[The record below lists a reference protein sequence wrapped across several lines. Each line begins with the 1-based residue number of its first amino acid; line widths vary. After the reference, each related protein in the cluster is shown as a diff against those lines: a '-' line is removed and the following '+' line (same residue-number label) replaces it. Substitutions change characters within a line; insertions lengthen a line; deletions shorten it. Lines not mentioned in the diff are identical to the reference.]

1 MNALLQ
7 VAIIAIL
14 CVILQPKI
22 ALFAYFLL
30 LGISIT
36 ERHSHEA
43 RVGEYVFFGEKRYKP
58 AKSTSGI
65 VQNAVS
71 LNGQTYRLT
80 IAVHDEPKAIDIDVP
95 TEILGANFFER
106 FSESQKNGDYYMMP
120 LLEFIKKDSRQYIV
134 PVDWQYRNER
144 QEWQGTMMRNND
156 DNRIL
161 EEIVIVIR
169 AMAELLIPV
178 SVILLFV
185 NPQLAVVCIGI
196 SIAGIMCFIPNE
208 DNREKHFGI
217 IIPDF
222 HFIFSFLNDS
232 TSSIQKSKP
241 VEPAQEKEEQEVR
254 KIEPRPETHEVK
266 SEAKMAIDN
275 LLKQSDS
282 LKQNI
287 VIQDESKEPIISPQE
302 DTQVAI
308 PQNDESEEGENNTPK
323 ESSDA
328 EPCVTDAPKRRKRVS
343 RKKSE
348 EKTSEDNRPKTEQKE
363 LPTNTNLF
371 ESNSE
376 STPAED
382 ISDASNG
389 VDDVKADAVSS
400 DIGTDLNG
408 LPMKMLEEPQEKGK
422 SSHAERTFSS
432 NSSKK
437 RTTRKRSSKTASD
450 TKKRKSE
457 ESSGQLTFDFVAQH
471 IDDSSEEVDS
481 IDETVSDTEVVVLPP
496 KQEHIN
502 KYGDSLLKK
511 EKKTIDYEI
520 TSYQ

>member
-169 AMAELLIPV
+169 AVAELLIPV

-241 VEPAQEKEEQEVR
+241 VEPAQEKEEQEVP
-254 KIEPRPETHEVK
+254 KIEPKPETHEVK
-266 SEAKMAIDN
+266 SEAKIAIDN
-275 LLKQSDS
+275 LLKQSD
-282 LKQNI
+282 LQKQNI

-323 ESSDA
+323 ESSGA
-328 EPCVTDAPKRRKRVS
+328 APCLTDTPKKRKKS
-343 RKKSE
+343 GRKKSE
-348 EKTSEDNRPKTEQKE
+348 EKTSEDNCPKTEQKE

-389 VDDVKADAVSS
+389 VDDVKADTVSS
-400 DIGTDLNG
+400 DTGADLDV
-408 LPMKMLEEPQEKGK
+408 LPAKMLEEPQEKSK
-422 SSHAERTFSS
+422 SVHAERAP
-432 NSSKK
+432 SSKK
-437 RTTRKRSSKTASD
+437 RATRRRSSKTASD

-471 IDDSSEEVDS
+471 TDDLSEETDS

-511 EKKTIDYEI
+511 KKKTIDYEI